1 MYQKYIAKLH
11 NKMLHQN
18 YIQIYIPKLP
28 TKVTYQYSRLKIY
41 MQEIKQAV
49 FNDDLKLHF

>member
-41 MQEIKQAV
+41 MQEIMQAV